1 MTGLIKLNQSHS
13 QAMREGN
20 KMIDFLGTITAII
33 ILAYL
38 MRGAYLVVCDA
49 QDRFI
54 ERKKNQKNK

>member
-1 MTGLIKLNQSHS
+1 
-13 QAMREGN
+13 MREGN

-38 MRGAYLVVCDA
+38 MKGAYLVVCDA

>member
-1 MTGLIKLNQSHS
+1 MTGLIKLSQSRS
-13 QAMREGN
+13 QAIREGN
-20 KMIDFLGTITAII
+20 KMIDFLGTVTAIF